1 MSIALKISR
10 HKPIIKLF
18 SGFAMI
24 VQAVN
29 TENIPFFEA
38 NCSADLLSA
47 TMVSSA
53 SDGLIAPFGQCFPEF
68 RFEDVAEVVCVVET
82 V

>member
-29 TENIPFFEA
+29 TENIPFFEG

-53 SDGLIAPFGQCFPEF
+53 SDGAGCAIRSVFSRISL
-68 RFEDVAEVVCVVET
+68 
-82 V
+82 

>member
-1 MSIALKISR
+1 
-10 HKPIIKLF
+10 
-18 SGFAMI
+18 MI

-38 NCSADLLSA
+38 NCSADILSA

-53 SDGLIAPFGQCFPEF
+53 SDGAGCAIRSVFSRISL
-68 RFEDVAEVVCVVET
+68 
-82 V
+82 